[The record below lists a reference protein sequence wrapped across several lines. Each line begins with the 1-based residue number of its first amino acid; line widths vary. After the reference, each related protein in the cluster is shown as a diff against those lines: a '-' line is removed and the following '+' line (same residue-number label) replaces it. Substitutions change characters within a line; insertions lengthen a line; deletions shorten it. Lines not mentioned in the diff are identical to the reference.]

1 MADKPCRRKC
11 RVIWSCTLWA
21 LFFLPWGCNAM
32 ARLNA
37 SAHSISFLSVHWS
50 RDETVTI
57 INFFFLFTKLT
68 TGSYL
73 RKRDVESPKSA
84 YFDGPSIFSASSN
97 SNHLGGKNC
106 AVNCFLHVI
115 SIFFPHEKSLN
126 NDQDKPIELL
136 SCTDASELPPGNS
149 LLFNHIN

>member
-1 MADKPCRRKC
+1 MRWPGSMRRP
-11 RVIWSCTLWA
+11 IPY
-21 LFFLPWGCNAM
+21 LF
-32 ARLNA
+32 
-37 SAHSISFLSVHWS
+37 SAYIDQGMKQSQLSI
-50 RDETVTI
+50 
-57 INFFFLFTKLT
+57 FFFLFTKLT